1 MRAAGRAGTLLAMLA
16 VQMLVASVFAQ
27 SPDDTR
33 ILCKSTIVSATRLP
47 QPRTCRTMAQW
58 RELERQRERERSADG
73 QSFRQEEVASQPPRP
88 PSPQ

>member
-1 MRAAGRAGTLLAMLA
+1 MNRAARTATLLAMLA
-16 VQMLVASVFAQ
+16 AQLLVAAAFAQ
-27 SPDDTR
+27 SPDDSR
-33 ILCKSTIVSATRLP
+33 VLCKSTIVSATRLP

-58 RELERQRERERSADG
+58 RELERQRERERNADG